1 MTKLISV
8 MVFLVLHIRAQRS
21 YLILFFKPLV
31 TVLISVM
38 SACHPN
44 RAIHQSAG
52 LL

>member
-8 MVFLVLHIRAQRS
+8 MVFLVLDIHTQRS

-31 TVLISVM
+31 TVLVSVM

-44 RAIHQSAG
+44 RAIHQNVG